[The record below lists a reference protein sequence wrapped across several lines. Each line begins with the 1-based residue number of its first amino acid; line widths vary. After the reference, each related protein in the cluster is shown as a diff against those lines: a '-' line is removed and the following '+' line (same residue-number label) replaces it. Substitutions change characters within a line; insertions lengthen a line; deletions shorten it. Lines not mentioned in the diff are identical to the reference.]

1 MRLKSIKLAGFK
13 SFVDPTTVNFP
24 SNLAAVVGPNGCG
37 KSNIIDAVRWVM
49 GESSAKN
56 LRGESMTDVIFN
68 GSGNRKPIGQATIEL
83 IFDNSENRIKGEY
96 ASFAEISIKRKV
108 SRDGQN
114 FYMLNGTKCR
124 RRDITDIFLGTG
136 LGPRS
141 YSIIEQGMVSRLIE
155 SKPEELRVFIEEAAG
170 ISKYKERRRDTENRI
185 RRTRENMERLTD
197 IRDELGRQLQHLH
210 RQAQAAE
217 KYKEYKAQ
225 ERDLKAQYDAL
236 RWRALDTEV
245 QGKQKII
252 QELDM
257 QIEAVVTDQRS
268 LDTRHEELLLNH
280 TDLNDQLSEVQGKYY
295 SLGGDIARIEQSI
308 EHHIERL
315 KQLRQDL
322 DENKRSF
329 DQSQSEAQ
337 VDVQKLSAQEDELTT
352 LSPELELAEHA
363 QEESAIK
370 LEEAE
375 EQMQAW
381 QQSWDEFSQRSEEP
395 RQLAE
400 VEQSRIQQLEKI
412 VDRGIERRARLREER
427 QTLGENPEQDAIDE
441 LSVQI
446 TTMEDQLDTQQGR
459 NSELAAHI
467 EQERGKGQQLGQEL
481 DQARS
486 ELQRQ
491 KGQFASLE
499 ALQKSALGQTDDK
512 LNRWLADKSLD
523 QTSRLGE
530 RIKVVAGW
538 EPAVEAVL
546 GDTLQ
551 AVCVDGLDS
560 VAAALAE
567 LPSGV
572 LSLLELNPVKGV
584 KGVKGTE
591 GLKNDQKGTEGLL
604 INPSVPFTVPFTTP
618 FTGALQDKI
627 SADFD
632 VSSLL
637 QGIYTADSLDEAL
650 AARKTLQDSDSV
662 VTRQGLWLGRNWI
675 RVRKSVD
682 ASEGLLARKGEMSRV
697 SEQMEILQQQADE
710 LLESQQA
717 SRDALRDLESERE
730 NVQRDIA
737 QVSREYSEL
746 KSRLSAKIMKEEQTT
761 QRRQRLQ
768 HELEELEKQLEVEQE
783 NIARSRENL
792 QNALDAME
800 QDIERRENLMQQRD
814 TLRQSLDQVRQQARH
829 DKDHAHQLSVRE
841 QLLRSQIN
849 SLRETMSRMNTQ
861 VLRAKERIESI
872 ERQLNESDMP
882 LEGKRTEL
890 ENLLQGRLEV
900 EDKMNLAKAAAD
912 DNEHKLRSL
921 EQERAGFERK
931 AGGLR
936 EQLMENRLKTE
947 GDLVK
952 REALSEHLKA
962 ARYDLDTVLANL
974 PEDLTQQGCED
985 ELETIGTRIQRLGA
999 INLAAIEEY
1008 EQQSERKVYLDAQ
1021 NDDLER
1027 ALLTL
1032 ENAIRKIDRETRT
1045 RFKETFDKINTGLQ
1059 ELFPKVF
1066 GGGHAY
1072 LDMTGEDL
1080 LDTGVAIMARPPG
1093 KRNSTIHLLSGGEKA
1108 MTAIALVFSIFR
1120 LNPSP
1125 FCMLDE
1131 VDAPLDDANVG
1142 RYGRLVKEMSD
1153 TVQFIFIT
1161 HNKLTME
1168 IANQLLGVTMHEPGV
1183 SRIVSVDIEEAA
1195 ELAAM

>member
-56 LRGESMTDVIFN
+56 LRGENMTDVIFN
-68 GSGNRKPIGQATIEL
+68 GSGNRKPVGQASIEL
-83 IFDNSENRIKGEY
+83 VFDNSDNRIKGEY

-108 SRDGQN
+108 SRDGTN
-114 FYMLNGTKCR
+114 MYMLNGTKCR

-155 SKPEELRVFIEEAAG
+155 SKPEELRIFIEEAAG

-185 RRTRENMERLTD
+185 KRTRENMERLTD
-197 IRDELGRQLQHLH
+197 IRDELTRQLAHLH

-245 QGKQKII
+245 QSKQGVIKDL
-252 QELDM
+252 EL
-257 QIEAVVTDQRS
+257 QIESVVAEQRG
-268 LDTRHEELLLNH
+268 LDAKHEELLLKH
-280 TDLNDQLSEVQGKYY
+280 TDLNDELSEVQGRYY

-322 DENKRSF
+322 DENQRNF
-329 DQSQSEAQ
+329 QQSQTEAQ
-337 VDVQKLSAQEDELTT
+337 VDVQKMAALEEELAV
-352 LSPELELAEHA
+352 LEPELELAEHA

-370 LEEAE
+370 LEDAE
-375 EQMQAW
+375 EQMQSW
-381 QQSWDEFSQRSEEP
+381 QQTWDEFSQRSEEP

-412 VDRGIERRARLREER
+412 VERGVERRSRLREER

-446 TTMEDQLDTQQGR
+446 TAMEDQLDSKQTR
-459 NSELAAHI
+459 NSELASQI
-467 EQERGKGQQLGQEL
+467 EQERGQGQQLGHEL

-491 KGQFASLE
+491 KGQFSSLD

-512 LNRWLADKSLD
+512 LNRWLKDKSLSER
-523 QTSRLGE
+523 SRLGE
-530 RIKVVAGW
+530 RIKVASGW

-551 AVCVDGLDS
+551 AVCVDDLDS
-560 VAAALAE
+560 VAGALAE

-572 LSLLELNPVKGV
+572 LSLLETGPLM
-584 KGVKGTE
+584 GTE
-591 GLKNDQKGTEGLL
+591 EILSASKE
-604 INPSVPFTVPFTTP
+604 
-618 FTGALQDKI
+618 TGAKVSPPSPLSDKI
-627 SADFD
+627 TADFD
-632 VSSLL
+632 ISALL
-637 QGIYTADSLDEAL
+637 QGIYTADTLDQAL
-650 AARKTLQDSDSV
+650 AARKSLSGADSV
-662 VTRQGLWLGRNWI
+662 VTPQGLWLGRNWI

-682 ASEGLLARKGEMSRV
+682 ASEGLLARKGEMSRL

-710 LLESQQA
+710 LLENQQA
-717 SRDALRDLESERE
+717 SRDALRDLEGERE
-730 NVQRDIA
+730 NVQREIA

-800 QDIERRENLMQQRD
+800 QDIERRETLMQQRD
-814 TLRQSLDQVRQQARH
+814 SLRGSLDQIRQQARH
-829 DKDHAHQLSVRE
+829 DKDHSHQLSVRE

-849 SLRETMSRMNTQ
+849 SLRDTMARMNTQ
-861 VLRAKERIESI
+861 VLRAKERIESL
-872 ERQLNESDMP
+872 EKQLNESDMP

-890 ENLLQGRLEV
+890 ETLLQSRLEV
-900 EDKMNLAKAAAD
+900 EDKMNAAKSAAD
-912 DNEHKLRSL
+912 ENEHQLRAL

-936 EQLMENRLKTE
+936 EQMMENRLKTE

-952 REALSEHLKA
+952 REALSEQLKE
-962 ARYDLDTVLANL
+962 ARYDLETVLANL

-985 ELETIGTRIQRLGA
+985 ELEAIGNRVQRLGA

-1021 NDDLER
+1021 NDDLDR
-1027 ALLTL
+1027 ALVTL

-1045 RFKETFDKINTGLQ
+1045 RFKETFDKINAGLQ

-1153 TVQFIFIT
+1153 TVQFVFIT

-1183 SRIVSVDIEEAA
+1183 SRIVAVDIEEAA